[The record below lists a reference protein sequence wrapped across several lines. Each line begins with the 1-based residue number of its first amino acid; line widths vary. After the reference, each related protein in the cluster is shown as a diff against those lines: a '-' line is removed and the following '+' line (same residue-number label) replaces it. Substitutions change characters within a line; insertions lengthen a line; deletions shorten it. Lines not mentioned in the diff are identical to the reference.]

1 MPTEAQRR
9 TEPGDHT
16 DRQILRFRRIR
27 AERQEVLAGD
37 SAPLLCRRGTKLLL
51 CGRAGSLA
59 RSSNGGVTW
68 ERLGSLRDHES
79 PNHTVSAANHTRRVS
94 AANHTRRVTSW
105 RW

>member
-79 PNHTVSAANHTRRVS
+79 PYGERSEPHPKGERSEPHPKGE
-94 AANHTRRVTSW
+94 